1 MSNITNFRKFVSG
14 HHLYAG
20 FLITLAVLIPSIWFF
35 QNGVLIKFLLVPMG
49 VINLAFNDAP
59 GAFKHRLNSNI
70 IAIVAFFLM
79 ALIAGYSREV
89 VWLSVIEL
97 LFFAIVLSLCG
108 IYGVRMGGI
117 GTCALLIFIFFSDKH
132 FVAGNIFMNA
142 LYMTGGSLIYFV
154 VFIAAYRLRPYK
166 LIQQMLG
173 EHLIELGELLTLRS
187 SFYAPKVD
195 YPHILDQMLKKQVVL
210 KEQQENLREVLFKT
224 RQIVQESTVKSRSLL
239 VIFIYSIDL
248 YERILL
254 SQQDYVQLHKAFDG
268 KHILQVYGR
277 YIGILAFELEQIGLA
292 LQQGKQYHS
301 KRELNKAFE
310 KCRGAF
316 YQLRERHMDSSNLED
331 FIMLRQILY
340 SLQDLTDRV
349 KKLNL
354 FTKNKKDVSAEVH
367 EDLLGEQGK
376 EQRRIRD
383 FDPFIPKQQYDY
395 RLFLDNISLKS
406 GQFRHGLRVAIA
418 LLIGLIVSK
427 LFNLGSHSY
436 WVLMTIIIILKP
448 SYSLARQKNID
459 RISGTV
465 IGGVISFLTIYFIKD
480 VNAIFVI
487 MCFAILLTCSMLR
500 INYFIYAIG
509 ITMMVIFSY
518 NFMSAKVT
526 SEVLTQRI
534 LNSAIGCA
542 IGYITSLFVLPNWEH
557 EQKDE
562 YVSSMLEA
570 NKVYF
575 QSVASFFI
583 GKPLDI
589 DAFKLSRKNA
599 FIALANLSDLFQR
612 MLSNPKRQQVKLQE
626 FHQFVVTSNLLCSY
640 IASLSYYAQG
650 EDTRYVSD
658 EFRVVYSQI
667 QQNFE
672 TVQQAFEM
680 ADGENAG
687 AVLRQLP
694 INQKLMDLL
703 DQRKKELQLS
713 DDHGEHNTSVRKFLT
728 DYKTINSLFNLINGV
743 IADQKKIVTEM
754 TTVEA
759 VKEASVA

>member
-1 MSNITNFRKFVSG
+1 MSNITTFRKFVSG

-20 FLITLAVLIPSIWFF
+20 LLITLAVLVPSIFFF
-35 QNGVLIKFLLVPMG
+35 QNGLLVKFILVPLG
-49 VINLAFNDAP
+49 VINVAFNDAP
-59 GAFKHRLNSNI
+59 GAFKHRLYSNI
-70 IAIVAFFLM
+70 IATISFFVM
-79 ALIAGYSREV
+79 ALIAGYSRDI
-89 VWLSVIEL
+89 VWLSIIEL

-108 IYGVRMGGI
+108 IYGVRMGSI
-117 GTCALLIFIFFSDKH
+117 GTNALLIFIFFSDKN
-132 FVAGNIFMNA
+132 FVAGGVFINA
-142 LYMTGGSLIYFV
+142 LYMTAGSLIYFV

-173 EHLIELGELLTLRS
+173 EHLIELAELLTLRS
-187 SFYAPKVD
+187 SYYAPKVD
-195 YPHILDQMLKKQVVL
+195 YDHILDQMLKKQIVL

-239 VIFIYSIDL
+239 VIFIDSIDL

-340 SLQDLTDRV
+340 SLQDLTDRI

-354 FTKNKKDVSAEVH
+354 FTKNKKDVSAEVQD
-367 EDLLGEQGK
+367 DLLGEQSK
-376 EQRRIRD
+376 AQSRIRD
-383 FDPFIPKQQYDY
+383 FDPFVSKQHYDY
-395 RLFLDNISLKS
+395 RLFIENISLKS
-406 GQFRHGLRVAIA
+406 GQFRHALRVAIA
-418 LLIGLIVSK
+418 LIVGLIVSRI
-427 LFNLGSHSY
+427 FNLGHHSY

-448 SYSLARQKNID
+448 SYSLARQKNLD
-459 RISGTV
+459 RIGGTV
-465 IGGVISFLTIYFIKD
+465 IGGVISFLIIYFIKD
-480 VNAIFVI
+480 MNAVFVI
-487 MCFAILLTCSMLR
+487 MCFAMLLACSMLR

-509 ITMMVIFSY
+509 LTMMVVLSY
-518 NFMSAKVT
+518 DFLSAKVM
-526 SEVLTQRI
+526 SEVLTQRVI
-534 LNSAIGCA
+534 NSGIGCA
-542 IGYITSLFVLPNWEH
+542 IGYVTSLFILPNWE
-557 EQKDE
+557 QDFKDKNIE
-562 YVSSMLEA
+562 DMLEA
-570 NKVYF
+570 NKAYF
-575 QSVASFFI
+575 LSVASFFI
-583 GKPLDI
+583 GKPLDV
-589 DAFKLSRKNA
+589 DEFKLRRKNA
-599 FIALANLSDLFQR
+599 FIALANLSDNFQR
-612 MLSNPKRQQVKLQE
+612 MLSDPKRQQVKLEE

-650 EDTRYVSD
+650 EDKRYVSD
-658 EFRVVYSQI
+658 EFTIVYSQI

-672 TVQQAFEM
+672 TVQKAFKRED
-680 ADGENAG
+680 AENAG

-694 INQKLMDLL
+694 INLKLMELL
-703 DQRKKELQLS
+703 EQRKKELQLE
-713 DDHGEHNTSVRKFLT
+713 DINGQHNTSVRKFLT

-743 IADQKKIVTEM
+743 IADQKKIVT
-754 TTVEA
+754 A
-759 VKEASVA
+759 LNA